1 MQLVLVCWYAFWTN
15 QPCRLCE
22 AVQKLGHSHCTQC
35 IVSVFVFWDHKVV
48 TCESFV
54 SQTWF
59 FASSFFVRKRDDKTS
74 VEKLDNR
81 RTGHSVL
88 LCSVRK
94 AMSERNKWQKV
105 AFIDSCGEF
114 YVNFVSAEHPPPLRD
129 FSILYITASKWRL
142 EQGNV
147 FTPVC
152 HSIGEVSAP
161 LYAGIH
167 TPWADTPHPT
177 GYYGIQWTSGRYAS
191 YWNVYLFIFFP

>member
-1 MQLVLVCWYAFWTN
+1 M
-15 QPCRLCE
+15 
-22 AVQKLGHSHCTQC
+22 
-35 IVSVFVFWDHKVV
+35 V

-59 FASSFFVRKRDDKTS
+59 FASSFFVTKRDDKAS
-74 VEKLDNR
+74 VEKHNNR
-81 RTGHSVL
+81 RTGHIVL

-114 YVNFVSAEHPPPLRD
+114 YVNFVSAEHRPPPLRD
-129 FSILYITASKWRL
+129 FSILYITAGKWRL

-161 LYAGIH
+161 LHVGIH
-167 TPWADTPHPT
+167 TPWADTPHPA
-177 GYYGIQWTSGRYAS
+177 GYYGIQSTSGRYAS